1 MKKFLLAAAVLAL
14 AGCAADKPAGP
25 GAATVTP
32 EAAPLVTLE
41 DSDRTIIDQTLQTA
55 SRGGVG
61 KPVQWSNPA
70 TGKNGAVTVIRQGYT
85 RDGKLCQEFH
95 LVASKGVVRAQ
106 QVGKACRESGKWSP
120 EGGYTLGS

>member
-14 AGCAADKPAGP
+14 AGCADKPAGP
-25 GAATVTP
+25 GAVSVIP

-95 LVASKGVVRAQ
+95 LVAAKGVVRAQ